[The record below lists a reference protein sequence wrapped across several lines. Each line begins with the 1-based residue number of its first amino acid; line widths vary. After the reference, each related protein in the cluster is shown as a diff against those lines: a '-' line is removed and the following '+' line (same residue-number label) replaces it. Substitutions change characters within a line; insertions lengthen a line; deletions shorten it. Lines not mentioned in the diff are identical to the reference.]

1 MVSVI
6 SLPPSC
12 TQPDSGN
19 FDNIRR
25 AHGCHPN
32 SNIITAFFYTYIS
45 GYSLGFLYLPDI
57 EFISMNATSSSG
69 AFFKSSNTCSVTG
82 GFGLGGIL
90 GFFLNISNWHKYHVE
105 YIFKTKLHICHI
117 TV

>member
-1 MVSVI
+1 
-6 SLPPSC
+6 
-12 TQPDSGN
+12 
-19 FDNIRR
+19 
-25 AHGCHPN
+25 
-32 SNIITAFFYTYIS
+32 
-45 GYSLGFLYLPDI
+45 
-57 EFISMNATSSSG
+57 
-69 AFFKSSNTCSVTG
+69 VTG